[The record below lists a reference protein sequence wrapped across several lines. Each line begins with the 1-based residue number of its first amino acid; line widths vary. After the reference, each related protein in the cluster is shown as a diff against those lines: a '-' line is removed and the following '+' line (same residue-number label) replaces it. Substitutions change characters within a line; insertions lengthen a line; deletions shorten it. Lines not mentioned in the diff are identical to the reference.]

1 MTPAVKSLATFAGL
15 ALALAAPGV
24 AQAAKHAPVPARFT
38 GTWTEARVACSASE
52 EVSETTI
59 DQTGI
64 YTEAEEVSITGVRV
78 LSRNQVEVD
87 TLASFDP
94 PARGTTLLTLSPD
107 GRRLTM
113 RVVADGR
120 KRLAHQD
127 AQVLKRCPVPR

>member
-1 MTPAVKSLATFAGL
+1 MTPAIKTMARLAGL
-15 ALALAAPGV
+15 VLALAAPGT

-38 GTWTEARVACSASE
+38 GTWTDARVACSATE

-64 YTEAEEVSITGVRV
+64 YSEALEASITGVRV

-87 TLASFDP
+87 TLVSFDP
-94 PARGTTLLTLSPD
+94 PARGTSLLTLSPD

-113 RVVADGR
+113 RVIADGR
-120 KRLAHQD
+120 KRLAHED
-127 AQVLKRCPVPR
+127 ALVLKRCPVPR

>member
-1 MTPAVKSLATFAGL
+1 M
-15 ALALAAPGV
+15 
-24 AQAAKHAPVPARFT
+24 
-38 GTWTEARVACSASE
+38 
-52 EVSETTI
+52 
-59 DQTGI
+59 
-64 YTEAEEVSITGVRV
+64 RV